1 MKKIGLIVLIFTS
14 LGFVACKK
22 EGCISPTASNY
33 DSKAKTDDGSC
44 QYTGSIATA
53 ISTNTKDGLLSSGI
67 DTIEVFI
74 DGENIGFI
82 DITVYD
88 PEAINTCG
96 ALNVGSKEL
105 SWTGHSAK
113 RHEVIFKDE
122 DTELPVSSTFVNVF
136 ADMCNYAVVVF

>member
-1 MKKIGLIVLIFTS
+1 MNKIGLFILFFT
-14 LGFVACKK
+14 LFNFVACKK
-22 EGCISPTASNY
+22 GGCISPTASNF
-33 DSKAKTDDGSC
+33 DRKAKTDDGSC
-44 QYTGSIATA
+44 QYTASIATA
-53 ISTNTKDGLLSSGI
+53 ISANTKDALLASNI

-74 DGENIGFI
+74 DGENVGFI

-88 PEAINTCG
+88 PDAINTCG

-122 DTELPVSSTFVNVF
+122 DTELPVSSTYVNVF
-136 ADMCNYAVVVF
+136 ADMCNYAVVVY